1 MALINKIREKSGL
14 AVGIIAIGLLL
25 FMVGGDLLGP
35 NSFIMGT
42 NQNNVGEI
50 AGEDVSYQEFQ
61 QQVDEMEYNWTVNF
75 GRKPT
80 ETDMYTIRQQA
91 WELMIVKKAFQKE
104 FEKLGITVTDEEVID
119 MVQGNNVSP
128 DLKQVPI
135 FQNENTGEF
144 DKQKVVEFL
153 QSLSQMPIENQ
164 AQWLAFERS
173 LPASRIRLKYENLM
187 LLSSYVTKA
196 EAEQEYKEQTAVAEI
211 NYFYVPFFSVND
223 SLVSVTESELRDY
236 MNANAEKYKATESR
250 SVNYVSFPIIA
261 TTEDSAYLRNDLVK
275 LVADFKTAE
284 NDSTFAAI
292 NAESQSFYEVVTP
305 ATIPASLQGTELIAG
320 EVQGPLVENG
330 SYVLYK
336 VSRVANA
343 DKPSAKASHIL
354 IKWADDSAE
363 AKAEAKKEADRIAK
377 EINGGADF
385 AQMARQFSAD
395 PSSSRGGDLG
405 WFTEDVM
412 VEPFAKAVFASTK
425 EGFINKVVETEYGYH
440 LINVTNV
447 ATSLSYHLAKIDRE
461 IAPSESTRDAAFRQ
475 ADYFASTVSGLEEF
489 KAKAQE
495 EGVSVMEANRIAK
508 DARRAGVLSNARELV
523 RWVYNEASLNEV
535 SSVFDVDDAYVVA
548 IMTGAVAEGE
558 LSVENARAEIT
569 NKVKNQKKAEIIKKK
584 LGEAKGS
591 FNELA
596 TAYGADAKTGA
607 MSDLKIS
614 SNSITGVGFAPAA
627 VGRAFALKN
636 GERSEIIEA
645 DNGIVIIEMV
655 ALTEAP
661 EIADYASYKE
671 QLAQKRNGRQ
681 AFNITEAI
689 KLNADI
695 TDERYKFY

>member
-187 LLSSYVTKA
+187 LTSSYVTKA

-211 NYFYVPFFSVND
+211 NYFYVPYFSVND
-223 SLVSVTESELRDY
+223 SLVTVTEAELRDY

-250 SVNYVSFPIIA
+250 SVNFVSFPIIA
-261 TTEDSAYLRNDLVK
+261 TSEDSAYLRNDLVK

-292 NAESQSFYEVVTP
+292 NAESQSFYEIVTP
-305 ATIPASLQGTELIAG
+305 ATIPASLQDVELIAG
-320 EVQGPLVENG
+320 QVHGPLVENG

-336 VSRVANA
+336 VSRVTNA

-412 VEPFAKAVFASTK
+412 VEPFAKAVFAATK
-425 EGFINKVVETEYGYH
+425 EGFINRVVETEYGYH
-440 LINVTNV
+440 LINVTKV
-447 ATSLSYHLAKIDRE
+447 ATSMSYHLAKIDRE

-475 ADYFASTVSGLEEF
+475 ADYFASTVTSLDEF

-495 EGVSVMEANRIAK
+495 EGVTVLEASRIAK

-535 SSVFDVDDAYVVA
+535 SGVFDVDDAYVVA
-548 IMTGAVAEGE
+548 IMTGAVSEGE
-558 LSVENARAEIT
+558 LSVDNARSEIT

-591 FNELA
+591 FSELA
-596 TAYGADAKTGA
+596 AAYGADAKTGS

-627 VGRAFALKN
+627 VGRAFSLKN
-636 GERSEIIEA
+636 GERSELIEA
-645 DNGIVIIEMV
+645 DNGIVIVEMV

-671 QLAQKRNGRQ
+671 QVAQKRDGRQ